1 MIDAL
6 AKTTLT
12 LFSPVL
18 YIFMAAVSL
27 LQFRNVYV
35 FFGGLVA
42 TKTKNE
48 HLELVRQVAKRVF
61 SNVESVLGPPGKL
74 SINFT
79 HVLLVALM
87 LVFTMEMAN
96 TREASRRR
104 K

>member
-1 MIDAL
+1 M
-6 AKTTLT
+6 
-12 LFSPVL
+12 S
-18 YIFMAAVSL
+18 SL
-27 LQFRNVYV
+27 NC
-35 FFGGLVA
+35 A
-42 TKTKNE
+42 NADDIS
-48 HLELVRQVAKRVF
+48 VRWPLPVAKRVF

>member
-1 MIDAL
+1 WPL
-6 AKTTLT
+6 
-12 LFSPVL
+12 P
-18 YIFMAAVSL
+18 
-27 LQFRNVYV
+27 
-35 FFGGLVA
+35 
-42 TKTKNE
+42 
-48 HLELVRQVAKRVF
+48 VAKRVF